1 VLILLVLL
9 PVFAAVLQLG
19 LALYVRNT
27 LAACAQ
33 EGARY
38 GSAENLVTSPDG
50 AAVDAAEMRTRGCID
65 AALADRYSRDVSAA
79 LTTECMGGEP
89 IPVVRVRVA
98 GPTPIFG
105 LFGLGDQTL
114 RVSGA
119 AMQELP

>member
-1 VLILLVLL
+1 MLILLVLL

-38 GSAENLVTSPDG
+38 GSAENLVTIPDG
-50 AAVDAAEMRTRGCID
+50 AAVDAAENRTRGCID
-65 AALADRYSRDVSAA
+65 AALADRYSHDVSAA
-79 LTTECMGGEP
+79 LTTKSVGGGP
-89 IPVVRVRVA
+89 IPVVQVRVA
-98 GPTPIFG
+98 GPIPVFG

-114 RVSGA
+114 RVSA
-119 AMQELP
+119 AAVQELP